1 MDQTLIAKTVA
12 EMIAAP
18 SCCPELRAAGQK
30 YLDAVGT
37 IAENPALIALRREIS
52 EDICTLDQTIPF
64 FESTDAV
71 EIFGEKRAKEMA
83 EHARALKASGAKW
96 CDCPACAAG
105 LKILEGKLK

>member
-64 FESTDAV
+64 FESADAV

-83 EHARALKASGAKW
+83 EHARALKAGGAKW